1 MPGSATNRLRSI
13 HAKSTTVRQLP
24 AGRGA
29 GPTKRATMRD
39 QWHASTRHSYAVLPG
54 SATNRLRSGHANS
67 TTVRQLS
74 RRRGTDTTVLRTRT
88 WRLVSRSAPRN
99 STRFAAQY
107 PARGLP
113 CERFKLS
120 LAPSHLPDLLPGLTN
135 ELRWRYCPRERVA
148 ALQAAKLDR
157 KH

>member
-24 AGRGA
+24 AGRGD

-54 SATNRLRSGHANS
+54 SANYRLRSGQANS

-74 RRRGTDTTVLRTRT
+74 RGRGTDTTGCDEIYREKASGKSTRN
-88 WRLVSRSAPRN
+88 RPELEKAHRSAGHR
-99 STRFAAQY
+99 RHVR
-107 PARGLP
+107 RG
-113 CERFKLS
+113 
-120 LAPSHLPDLLPGLTN
+120 
-135 ELRWRYCPRERVA
+135 
-148 ALQAAKLDR
+148 
-157 KH
+157 

>member
-24 AGRGA
+24 AGRGD

-54 SATNRLRSGHANS
+54 SANYRLRSGHANS

-74 RRRGTDTTVLRTRT
+74 RGRGTDTTVLRTRT

-99 STRFAAQY
+99 LEIGTSKFDPFIAVGTGITPRPPHRSVQALLRHTA
-107 PARGLP
+107 LT
-113 CERFKLS
+113 LS
-120 LAPSHLPDLLPGLTN
+120 G
-135 ELRWRYCPRERVA
+135 
-148 ALQAAKLDR
+148 
-157 KH
+157 